1 MWFISYSSLVTRSRK
16 GAKVNLKDRK
26 TKLLLT
32 AVTLTAVVA
41 LATVGTFAL
50 FTEQEVAGA
59 NTFSTGTV
67 NIAAAPVS
75 ALVTFSG
82 MLPGDTVTNPQVISN
97 DGSAELRYSVSSTA
111 TDDDAR
117 GLKDQLV
124 LTIRTIDVTTP
135 ASPCDDFDGT
145 QLYTGDLDSTDG
157 LLIGNPA
164 TGQDGDPTTGGDRTL
179 AAAASETLCFQV
191 ILPTST
197 DNSFQDA
204 ATAATFTYD
213 AEQTVNN

>member
-1 MWFISYSSLVTRSRK
+1 M
-16 GAKVNLKDRK
+16 NLKDRK

-32 AVTLTAVVA
+32 AVTLTGVVA
-41 LATVGTFAL
+41 LATMGTFAL
-50 FTEQEVAGA
+50 FTEQEAAGA

-75 ALVTFSG
+75 AVVTFSG

-97 DGSAELRYSVSSTA
+97 DGSAELRYSTGSTA
-111 TDDDAR
+111 TNDDAK

-145 QLYTGDLDSTDG
+145 QLYTGDLDSTAG
-157 LLIGNPA
+157 LIIGDPA
-164 TGQDGDPTTGGDRTL
+164 TGQDGDPATGGDRTL
-179 AAAASETLCFQV
+179 AAAASETLCFRV
-191 ILPTST
+191 VLPTST

-204 ATAATFTYD
+204 ATTATFTYD